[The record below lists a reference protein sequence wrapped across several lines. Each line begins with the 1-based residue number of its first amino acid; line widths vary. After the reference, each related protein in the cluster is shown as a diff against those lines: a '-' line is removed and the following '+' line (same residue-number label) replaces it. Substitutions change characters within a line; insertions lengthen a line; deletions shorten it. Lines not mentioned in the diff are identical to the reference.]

1 MRLRERKPRALAVG
15 LACLLGAVLC
25 AQASQAPDI
34 SAAELVRRSVQNEV
48 NATKD
53 PGRYMFLNR
62 RETPRGSQT
71 KWMVQTREGMASLIV
86 AFNDQPLSEE
96 QKRNEYAR
104 VERFLKDPDELKKKQ
119 KQETEDTERT
129 TRIVKA
135 LPDAFLY
142 EYDGTVPGTQKVGR
156 PGDELVRL
164 KFRPKPDYDPPS
176 RVEQVLT
183 GMQGFLLIDASRQR
197 IAKIDGT
204 LIKDVSFGWGILGH
218 LDRGGKFVVEQANV
232 NGTHWDITG
241 MQLQVTG
248 KILIFKSL
256 NIQSQETFSDFHNVP
271 ADLSFAQGLQ
281 MLKKQEAEVAQNRGA
296 R

>member
-1 MRLRERKPRALAVG
+1 MLP
-15 LACLLGAVLC
+15 
-25 AQASQAPDI
+25 AQ
-34 SAAELVRRSVQNEV
+34 ELVRRSVQNEV
-48 NATKD
+48 NAAKD

-62 RETPRGSQT
+62 KLTPRGSQT

-86 AFNDQPLSEE
+86 AFNDQPLNEQ
-96 QKRNEYAR
+96 QKRDEYAR

-119 KQETEDTERT
+119 KQEIEDTEHT

-135 LPDAFLY
+135 LPDAFVY
-142 EYDGTVPGTQKVGR
+142 EYDGTEPGTQDVGR
-156 PGDELVRL
+156 SGDQLVRL
-164 KFRPKPDYDPPS
+164 KFRPRPEYDPPT

-183 GMQGFLLIDASRQR
+183 GMQGYLLIDSSHQR

-218 LDRGGKFVVEQANV
+218 LDRGGRFVVEQADV

-241 MQLQVTG
+241 MQLRFTG

-256 NIQSQETFSDFHNVP
+256 NIQQQEKFSDFRRVP
-271 ADLSFAQGLQ
+271 VDLSFAQGLE
-281 MLKKQEAEVAQNRGA
+281 MLKKQEAEVAQNQVA
-296 R
+296 K